1 MNVLHVSPRLSPG
14 GIKQLAADLA
24 TGLQQAGFRNTVI
37 APPNE
42 LVGRLAAASVQH
54 HSMRALSLFNY
65 RSEVKRIRHIAG
77 ICQAGIILTY
87 TTQATYLTW
96 IACKNMP
103 EETRPRIIGIHA
115 TYPRYRGWTLS
126 LECCD
131 ALVATSRH
139 LRNELT
145 RRAMLDADRHIWVI
159 PYGVNEELCHPAY
172 APADAWLEQ
181 WNRNHPAPEDTLKI
195 CMAGSITPLHGHADI
210 PDILA
215 KLVNAGVNAHLYI
228 AGDTARAS
236 QKHYAA
242 VQKKL
247 RQNKVEHMVT
257 WLGVRTD
264 LRDIISVCDV
274 LISLTQQPPCHDR
287 AVLEALSLGKPVAG
301 YDHGIIGELL
311 DRYLPEGRVA
321 PGDIAGIA
329 DRLEQWHA
337 YRPVFE
343 GNLLPPFRLAD
354 TIRGVAELCTAVCQG
369 DMANRLPKH

>member
-1 MNVLHVSPRLSPG
+1 M
-14 GIKQLAADLA
+14 
-24 TGLQQAGFRNTVI
+24 
-37 APPNE
+37 
-42 LVGRLAAASVQH
+42 
-54 HSMRALSLFNY
+54 
-65 RSEVKRIRHIAG
+65 
-77 ICQAGIILTY
+77 
-87 TTQATYLTW
+87 
-96 IACKNMP
+96 
-103 EETRPRIIGIHA
+103 
-115 TYPRYRGWTLS
+115 
-126 LECCD
+126 
-131 ALVATSRH
+131 
-139 LRNELT
+139 
-145 RRAMLDADRHIWVI
+145 
-159 PYGVNEELCHPAY
+159 
-172 APADAWLEQ
+172 
-181 WNRNHPAPEDTLKI
+181 
-195 CMAGSITPLHGHADI
+195 
-210 PDILA
+210 
-215 KLVNAGVNAHLYI
+215 YI

-264 LRDIISVCDV
+264 LRDVISVCDV

-311 DRYLPEGRVA
+311 DRCLPEGRVS

-354 TIRGVAELCTAVCQG
+354 TIRSVAELCTAVCQG
-369 DMANRLPKH
+369 DMANQLPKR